1 MAEPPISHR
10 TLALR
15 SGAVLDVP
23 PRVALLL
30 TVGGVVGTGLIVM
43 ESLLGNRLETVQTD
57 KLIHFGGYFVLSA
70 VFVLGLPPRLFAPIL
85 LGLAALGLAIEVL
98 QPLNLRS
105 FDWSDAAADVLGLT
119 LGAAAG
125 LAVRWVYGYLRTD
138 LQEARIRRH
147 LETYRPGQTIVRQGE
162 AADTFL
168 VLKRGTVALYREA
181 GGQRV
186 LVDTAGPG
194 EMIGL
199 LAEIQRR
206 PTYATA
212 VATSV
217 VQVYRLDLD
226 VLVAAAGGRQ
236 QPLGAVLEGLARD
249 LHQAWERIV
258 ALERAGA
265 PGAPAGPAGP

>member
-1 MAEPPISHR
+1 MAEPPVPDR

-23 PRVALLL
+23 PRTALLL

-43 ESLLGNRLETVQTD
+43 ESLFGNRLETVQTD
-57 KLIHFGGYFVLSA
+57 KLIHFGGYFVLGA
-70 VFVLGLPPRLFAPIL
+70 VFVLGLPPRWFVPVL
-85 LGLAALGLAIEVL
+85 LGLAALGVGIEVL

-105 FDWSDAAADVLGLT
+105 LDWSDAAADGLGLA

-125 LAVRWVYGYLRTD
+125 LAVRWAHGYLRTE

-147 LETYRPGQTIVRQGE
+147 LVTYRPGQTLVREGE
-162 AADTFL
+162 PADAFL
-168 VLKRGTVALYREA
+168 VVKRGTVELYREA
-181 GGQRV
+181 DGQRV

-194 EMIGL
+194 EMVGL

-206 PTYATA
+206 PAYATA

-226 VLVAAAGGRQ
+226 ALVAAAGGRQ
-236 QPLGAVLEGLARD
+236 QPLGAVLAGLAGD

-258 ALERAGA
+258 ALERAGR
-265 PGAPAGPAGP
+265 AG